1 MKKYLITA
9 GTLIGGA
16 TLLCAIALQINKY
29 PLVEAYAGGG
39 TPTCRACGDSNIKC
53 LVANT
58 ADGTDNE
65 SPCSYQELYMTRKS
79 CSTSRKGLEPKD
91 NISFNMYS
99 GVVSGPN
106 QTCPILAYFR
116 CVKTQESP
124 AIYQWMSFS
133 EEAYSNKEC
142 GEYATCEEGSLVQS
156 NSPACGWTE

>member
-106 QTCPILAYFR
+106 QKNRLLFISGCLSPKKRIPIRNVVNMQLAKKE
-116 CVKTQESP
+116 V
-124 AIYQWMSFS
+124 SFS
-133 EEAYSNKEC
+133 P
-142 GEYATCEEGSLVQS
+142 TVQLVAGP
-156 NSPACGWTE
+156 NS